1 MKLTNYE
8 RFEILAEA
16 FRVMTGHMAPGKDPS
31 MHSYPAPYEERRA
44 AWDTWNAQHL
54 DVVRAVLTASER
66 VIQREETCT
75 TCNGSGWV
83 TRDPDIGTDRECS
96 VCDGNGRVSDA

>member
-1 MKLTNYE
+1 MLNVEAQAHAAGMSRLIEGLGISGGGRDEADE
-8 RFEILAEA
+8 RQ
-16 FRVMTGHMAPGKDPS
+16 
-31 MHSYPAPYEERRA
+31 A
-44 AWDTWNAQHL
+44 AWDAWNMQHL

-66 VIQREETCT
+66 VIQREEACT

-96 VCDGNGRVSDA
+96 VCDGKGRVSDA

>member
-16 FRVMTGHMAPGKDPS
+16 FRVMTGHMAPGKDAS
-31 MHSYPAPYEERRA
+31 MHSYPAPYEERKT
-44 AWDTWNAQHL
+44 AWDAWNAQHL
-54 DVVRAVLTASER
+54 DAVRAVLTASER
-66 VIQREETCT
+66 VIQREEPCT

-96 VCDGNGRVSDA
+96 VCDGKGRVSDA

>member
-16 FRVMTGHMAPGKDPS
+16 FHAMTGHMAPGKDPG
-31 MHSYPAPYEERRA
+31 MHSYPAPYEERKA
-44 AWDTWNAQHL
+44 AWDAWNAQNL
-54 DVVRAVLTASER
+54 VAYRAILTASER
-66 VIQREETCT
+66 VIQREEKCQTCSGT
-75 TCNGSGWV
+75 GWV

-96 VCDGNGRVSDA
+96 VCDGKGRVSEA

>member
-1 MKLTNYE
+1 MKLTSYE

-16 FRVMTGHMAPGKDPS
+16 FRVMTGHMAPGKDAS
-31 MHSYPAPYEERRA
+31 MHSYPAPYEEREA
-44 AWDTWNAQHL
+44 AWAAWSAQNL
-54 DVVRAVLTASER
+54 DAARAVLRAVEL
-66 VIQREETCT
+66 VIQREEPCA

-96 VCDGNGRVSDA
+96 VCDGKGRVSDA